1 MADPNV
7 VDISTEWVWQKVAT
21 NVLTGLINRLTTTV
35 YYYQTYRL
43 TGTAAP
49 AVPTQG
55 TIPEEAV
62 RIFDQSS
69 QEEISALAAI
79 DVYIMCAN
87 SDDDADDVGKI
98 RVDI

>member
-1 MADPNV
+1 MADPLV
-7 VDISTEWVWQKVAT
+7 VDINEWVWQKVAT
-21 NVLTGLINRLTTTV
+21 AVITGSIHRLTTTV

-49 AVPTQG
+49 AAPTQG

-62 RIFDQSS
+62 RIFDQSN
-69 QEEISALAAI
+69 EEPISASAAI

-87 SDDDADDVGKI
+87 SDDDADDSGKI
-98 RVDI
+98 RVDV

>member
-1 MADPNV
+1 MSDPLV

-21 NVLTGLINRLTTTV
+21 NVLTGSIHRLTTTV

-49 AVPTQG
+49 ATPTQG

-62 RIFDQSS
+62 RIFNQSS
-69 QEEISALAAI
+69 QVPISSIDSI